1 MEPTS
6 ISGINWEKQRV
17 ELILMAGYPLA
28 SWQGGLHQ
36 PFKDVHNTSGMGQ
49 KVLLLKT
56 LTCGWDTGDKKYTE
70 ACQRQHLEDLRL
82 SWTEKS
88 ERLWSQLNCTV
99 INGINI
105 CSLLS
110 KCLKNWLRSG
120 HSDLQ
125 MYFQK
130 EVETGQLRDQSQ
142 HGLYVSNLRA
152 WNEVSGY
159 LSKVLATHKDLI
171 WFWIPGTH
179 ITTEGG
185 YYSVCL

>member
-56 LTCGWDTGDKKYTE
+56 LTCEWDTGDKKYTE

-99 INGINI
+99 INGIDI

-110 KCLKNWLRSG
+110 KCLKIGWDLGTVIYRCISRRRWKLDNWEIKASM
-120 HSDLQ
+120 DY
-125 MYFQK
+125 M
-130 EVETGQLRDQSQ
+130 SQ
-142 HGLYVSNLRA
+142 
-152 WNEVSGY
+152 
-159 LSKVLATHKDLI
+159 I
-171 WFWIPGTH
+171 
-179 ITTEGG
+179 
-185 YYSVCL
+185 